1 MILERLQKS
10 SFVGIYDA
18 VANFNIGAKD
28 AVLIHEDLKIEPN
41 YYTSHGC
48 VKANMKQI
56 RNSIVH
62 SQENTLRL
70 RYVRGLKKSKMTK
83 RRKLKERHTKQDNFK
98 YLFSI
103 YQLHYFVY
111 I

>member
-56 RNSIVH
+56 K
-62 SQENTLRL
+62 TLL
-70 RYVRGLKKSKMTK
+70 YTVKKT
-83 RRKLKERHTKQDNFK
+83 
-98 YLFSI
+98 LFV
-103 YQLHYFVY
+103 FVMLGV
-111 I
+111 